1 MMRAAEMENRGR
13 VWEILEV
20 TLVALTDE
28 MNMEVGRKK
37 QIKEKILDL
46 ELWQRGCSA
55 ICEMTQLR

>member
-1 MMRAAEMENRGR
+1 MENRGR

>member
-37 QIKEKILDL
+37 QIKEKILDQCL
-46 ELWQRGCSA
+46 VYEEKQPF
-55 ICEMTQLR
+55 